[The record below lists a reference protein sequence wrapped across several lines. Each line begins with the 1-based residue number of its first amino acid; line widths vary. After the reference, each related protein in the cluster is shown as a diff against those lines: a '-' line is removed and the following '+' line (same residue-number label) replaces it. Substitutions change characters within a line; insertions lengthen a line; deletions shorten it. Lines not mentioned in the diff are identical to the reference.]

1 MQLFQIIA
9 EKNLRV
15 VPDVLVNGG
24 GGSSNSGLIEALM
37 AMVARNSSFREVTPP
52 SV

>member
-1 MQLFQIIA
+1 MLQAFQIIA

-24 GGSSNSGLIEALM
+24 QNTNGMLDALM
-37 AMVARNSSFREVTPP
+37 GMLTKQRASLPGTN
-52 SV
+52 